1 VSRVFRALEK
11 AEKEKQ
17 ERLKKDSALVLV
29 EEASLPKKE
38 EVVPRREKRTI
49 EEPALRPEA
58 SRILRPPPDSFSEE
72 QFRKVKT
79 QIFHWSTNHPHTI
92 LITSA
97 NPNEGKTMVSFNLAT
112 AIAQEIQKKAI
123 LVLADLRK
131 PVIPFSFPQ
140 KAKGLSNYLTD
151 GIPISE
157 IIIHVEEGKLLVI
170 PSGPASRQSS
180 ELIGSDRM
188 KQLLISLRALGEDTY
203 IIIDSPPILS
213 TAEPTVLSKMVDGVI
228 LVVTADRT
236 SRESVQR
243 AVKLIDRDK
252 IIGVVLNQVDL
263 KGPGYYSK
271 YHYGHYGKK

>member
-1 VSRVFRALEK
+1 
-11 AEKEKQ
+11 
-17 ERLKKDSALVLV
+17 VLV

-38 EVVPRREKRTI
+38 EVVPRREARTTG
-49 EEPALRPEA
+49 EVSKQPGA
-58 SRILRPPPDSFSEE
+58 SPILMAPPDSFSEE
-72 QFRKVKT
+72 QFRKLKT

-92 LITSA
+92 LITST

-112 AIAQEIQKKAI
+112 AIAQEMQKKAI
-123 LVLADLRK
+123 LVFADLRK
-131 PVIPFSFPQ
+131 PGIPFSFPQ
-140 KAKGLSNYLTD
+140 NAKGLSNYLMD

-157 IIIHVEEGKLLVI
+157 IMIHVEGGKLSVI
-170 PSGPASRQSS
+170 PPGPPSGRSS

-188 KQLLISLRALGEDTY
+188 KELLISLRALGEDTY

-213 TAEPTVLSKMVDGVI
+213 TAEPTVLSKLAEGVI
-228 LVVTADRT
+228 LVVMADRT

-263 KGPGYYSK
+263 KLPGYYSK
-271 YHYGHYGKK
+271 YQYGHYGKK